1 MVCKEDIDKIIK
13 IIEKTTDE
21 EKVKLNAAKTD
32 NPEVN
37 TDSTDF
43 LYLISRNL

>member
-1 MVCKEDIDKIIK
+1 MIKIYIFSHVVCKEDIDKIIK

-37 TDSTDF
+37 TDF
-43 LYLISRNL
+43 L